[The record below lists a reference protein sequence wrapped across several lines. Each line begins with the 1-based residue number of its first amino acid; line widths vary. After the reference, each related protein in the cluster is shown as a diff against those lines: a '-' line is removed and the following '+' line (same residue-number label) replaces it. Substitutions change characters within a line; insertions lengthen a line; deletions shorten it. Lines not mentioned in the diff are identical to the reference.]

1 MAGSRIASEA
11 ARRGHQVTGI
21 CRSVGADEAER
32 PAYPLVAGDA
42 ADSLTMGRLAAEHEA
57 IIVCT
62 RPTPGKEDEVVPV
75 ITAVLD
81 AAMEHGRRVLVIGGA
96 GPLRHPDDP
105 NRRVIDDPLLVP
117 LEWRV
122 SAQASVYQLDVCK
135 AHAAEWTYLSPP
147 AVFEPGART
156 GAYRR
161 GGSRLLLDGEGKS
174 WISAE
179 DLAIAAI
186 DELEVKKPT
195 VRHFT
200 VST

>member
-11 ARRGHQVTGI
+11 ARRGHRVTGV
-21 CRSVGADEAER
+21 CRSVGANETECAT
-32 PAYPLVAGDA
+32 YPLVAADA
-42 ADSLTMGRLAAEHEA
+42 ADSLTMGRLAAEHDA

-62 RPTPGKEDEVVPV
+62 RPAPGKEAEVVPV

-81 AAMEHGRRVLVIGGA
+81 AAVEHGRRVLVIGGA
-96 GPLRHPDDP
+96 GPLRHPNDP

-117 LEWRV
+117 PVWRA
-122 SAQASVYQLDVCK
+122 SAQTSVYQLDVCK

-147 AVFEPGART
+147 AVFGPGART

-161 GGSRLLLDGEGKS
+161 GGNRLLLDGQGKS

-186 DELEVKKPT
+186 DELEVKTQT